1 MNTQTSTASRSVV
14 AFFDKREEADRAIQR
29 LVAAGIARTDIN
41 IVEGARGGAQ
51 SSSATSSSTMS
62 SHDDKGFWE
71 SLKDLFLPEE
81 DRYAY
86 AEGLRRGGYVVS
98 VRTSQAHYNQVLD
111 ILDAE
116 GTVDIEQRETAW
128 RSEGWA
134 GYQPGKMGAAGSA
147 TGAALGVTGSASTS
161 PMGSATRPSM
171 AQGTASAA
179 TSATAA
185 TTGRDEVI
193 PVAEEQLRVGKR
205 EVGHG
210 RVRIRSYTVETP
222 VTEQVGL
229 REEHVTIERRPVDR
243 PLTAADSAAL
253 FRDRT
258 IEAEERAEEAV
269 VAKDVRIK
277 EEIAIGKKV
286 EQRTETISDKVRHTE
301 VEVLDERGNKVVQ
314 PARKVP

>member
-29 LVAAGIARTDIN
+29 LVTAGIPRSEIN
-41 IVEGARGGAQ
+41 IVEGARGGA
-51 SSSATSSSTMS
+51 ASSSTMS
-62 SHDDKGFWE
+62 SQDDKGFWE

-81 DRYAY
+81 DRHAY

-116 GTVDIEQRETAW
+116 GTVDIEQRESAW
-128 RSEGWA
+128 RSEGWS
-134 GYQPGKMGAAGSA
+134 GYQPGKMGVAGSAAGPTGSTSASMMGGATAPSMARGTAASA
-147 TGAALGVTGSASTS
+147 TGAA
-161 PMGSATRPSM
+161 
-171 AQGTASAA
+171 
-179 TSATAA
+179 ATAA
-185 TTGRDEVI
+185 REEII

-222 VTEQVGL
+222 VTEQIGL
-229 REEHVTIERRPVDR
+229 REEHVTLERRPVDR

-253 FRDRT
+253 FRERT

-269 VAKDVRIK
+269 IAKDVRIK
-277 EEIAIGKKV
+277 EEIAVGKKV
-286 EQRTETISDKVRHTE
+286 EQRTQTVSDKVRHTE
-301 VEVLDERGNKVVQ
+301 VEVLDERGNKVAA